1 MSRPTRVHSLKMALD
16 KPTIQ
21 VVVFNLEHLVNV
33 EIILDFACIVPLLNA
48 NEKFDET
55 CIGPWFLCHWYSASN
70 QVDQSKIAW
79 NVCGSNY

>member
-1 MSRPTRVHSLKMALD
+1 MSRPTRVHSLKMVLD

-33 EIILDFACIVPLLNA
+33 EIILDFA
-48 NEKFDET
+48 